1 MLIYNNITLRK
12 GREIMKKA
20 VVFIIC
26 AAIAICTFSAC
37 AKNDGKETT
46 TTKAAKQET
55 TAAITT
61 DDAVIKDADAIN
73 LIESYSDK
81 ELGLTKDQRKKAS
94 FMVASNGVE
103 IDGKNYIEVIATVKN
118 EHKDG
123 DKTTY
128 TFDNLGV
135 YYISY
140 DGKTIFRKDMESEK
154 AKYIDMKVKAV
165 PTTTEAATEKKE
177 SESTTKGN

>member
-1 MLIYNNITLRK
+1 
-12 GREIMKKA
+12 MKKA
-20 VVFIIC
+20 IVFIIC
-26 AAIAICTFSAC
+26 AAIAICVFSAC
-37 AKNDGKETT
+37 AKKTEKETT
-46 TTKAAKQET
+46 TAKASKET
-55 TAAITT
+55 SVTAITT

-81 ELGLTKDQRKKAS
+81 ELGLTKEERKKAS
-94 FMVASNGVE
+94 FMVASNGVDIE
-103 IDGKNYIEVIATVKN
+103 GKNYIEVIATVKN

-140 DGKTIFRKDMESEK
+140 NGKKIFRKDMKSET

-165 PTTTEAATEKKE
+165 PTTTQAATEKE
-177 SESTTKGN
+177 TTESTTKGN